1 MRPMKKRYKYPWL
14 AAILNFI
21 IPGLGYLYTG
31 KRMIFG
37 GGLILLSVI
46 YVSST
51 LNADMTYLD
60 WAVGIPLSLLF
71 AYDGYQTALEFNK
84 RS

>member
-1 MRPMKKRYKYPWL
+1 MKKRYKYPWL
-14 AAILNFI
+14 AAILNLLL
-21 IPGLGYLYTG
+21 PGLGYLYAG

-37 GGLILLSVI
+37 GGLIILSII
-46 YVSST
+46 YASFT
-51 LNADMTYLD
+51 LNAEMANID
-60 WAVGIPLSLLF
+60 WIIGLLLSLLF